1 MRDTKIDQSNQDL
14 TRAHASSDAWIPLSE
29 PSSERLWGTTEEGHD
44 DDSEPWVPLSGLQS
58 FSGAED
64 SVDYDSEPYSPL
76 SGQQSLSEGAKVCSL
91 HVDCSDSVPRCLT
104 SPLLFEDECSTES
117 EPPFNDEPNCSQ
129 VSPNT
134 SNYIH
139 NDLDDSLGSI
149 IGSEEESSLLFE
161 DSPDESVNEE
171 SHFGK
176 VGHELENEETLYT
189 GSRLTQAQS
198 FLLILSFVL
207 RHGLTGMALSDLLDL
222 INIHCPENTQLTS
235 KHLFLKELKPIES
248 HLQCHIYCPN
258 CEYYIGEQ
266 DSEGQCVVCNT
277 TWDKNNSLK
286 NGNYFIYLPI
296 QTQLEHLL
304 QREDIA
310 HCIKSRDGTCH
321 SEIFDDIGS
330 GKMYRNLNK
339 IGGPLDC
346 THGYSLTL
354 NCDGVPVFK
363 SSLFG
368 IWDCKR
374 ASLPCAQR
382 QCSAFWLVVW

>member
-1 MRDTKIDQSNQDL
+1 MRDTKIDQPNQDL
-14 TRAHASSDAWIPLSE
+14 TRAHVSSDAWIPLSE

-64 SVDYDSEPYSPL
+64 SNLNENSSHYDSDNGSEDAHDVSHIMVDYNSEPYSPL
-76 SGQQSLSEGAKVCSL
+76 SGQQSLSEGTKVCSL
-91 HVDCSDSVPRCLT
+91 HVDCSDYVPRCLT

-129 VSPNT
+129 MSPNT

-176 VGHELENEETLYT
+176 VGHELENEETFYT
-189 GSRLTQAQS
+189 GSQLTQAQS

-222 INIHCPENTQLTS
+222 INIHCPENTELTS

-286 NGNYFIYLPI
+286 NGNYLKYLPI
-296 QTQLEHLL
+296 QNTV
-304 QREDIA
+304 
-310 HCIKSRDGTCH
+310 GT
-321 SEIFDDIGS
+321 SS
-330 GKMYRNLNK
+330 SKRRY
-339 IGGPLDC
+339 C
-346 THGYSLTL
+346 TLYQ
-354 NCDGVPVFK
+354 V
-363 SSLFG
+363 
-368 IWDCKR
+368 KR
-374 ASLPCAQR
+374 WHMS
-382 QCSAFWLVVW
+382 F

>member
-1 MRDTKIDQSNQDL
+1 MDRVRLKRKYILPGSETDIPRRTRRLWKKREAMRDTKIDQPNQDL

-176 VGHELENEETLYT
+176 GGNSNQEVNFLWDVDGHSSITIIISLLRFCRISPWTSTDLAAYFGKFLQEKTPREQ
-189 GSRLTQAQS
+189 RLQQ
-198 FLLILSFVL
+198 
-207 RHGLTGMALSDLLDL
+207 
-222 INIHCPENTQLTS
+222 
-235 KHLFLKELKPIES
+235 
-248 HLQCHIYCPN
+248 
-258 CEYYIGEQ
+258 
-266 DSEGQCVVCNT
+266 
-277 TWDKNNSLK
+277 
-286 NGNYFIYLPI
+286 
-296 QTQLEHLL
+296 QLEKDKA
-304 QREDIA
+304 EVTAD
-310 HCIKSRDGTCH
+310 K
-321 SEIFDDIGS
+321 EEEEE
-330 GKMYRNLNK
+330 
-339 IGGPLDC
+339 
-346 THGYSLTL
+346 
-354 NCDGVPVFK
+354 
-363 SSLFG
+363 
-368 IWDCKR
+368 
-374 ASLPCAQR
+374 
-382 QCSAFWLVVW
+382 